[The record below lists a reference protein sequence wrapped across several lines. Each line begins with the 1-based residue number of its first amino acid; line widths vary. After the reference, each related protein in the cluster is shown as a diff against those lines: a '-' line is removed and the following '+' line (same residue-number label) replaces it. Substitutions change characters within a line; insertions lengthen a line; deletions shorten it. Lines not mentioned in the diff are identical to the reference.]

1 MCRRNLFFAG
11 ILIAFGA
18 GVLVSLLVE
27 ATLFCFAIGVGAI
40 GAGFFLLKK

>member
-18 GVLVSLLVE
+18 GVLVSLFIE
-27 ATLFCFAIGVGAI
+27 STLFRFVLGIGAI